1 MDGAETSYGAV
12 WGILSLRHRTT
23 DGDMEIIARVAVGD
37 EDALEKVYARFGNS
51 LFRYLLTLTSDR
63 RLAEEILQDTLVAVW
78 RGANTYRGRSSVKT
92 WIFGIA
98 RRQAH
103 NTLRGRSLPLAVEE
117 ELRTMPVAER
127 GPEESLLVATVREEL
142 ARNIGFL
149 SPLHREVLDLIF
161 FHELSYE
168 EAAEVVGVPVGTIKS
183 RLSNAKRALRKLL
196 DASEELKR

>member
-12 WGILSLRHRTT
+12 WGNLSLRHRPA
-23 DGDMEIIARVAVGD
+23 DGDVEIIARVAVGD

-103 NTLRGRSLPLAVEE
+103 NALRRNRLPLAAEE
-117 ELRTMPVAER
+117 KLAALPAAEP
-127 GPEESLLVATVREEL
+127 GPEESLLVGADRGEL
-142 ARNIGFL
+142 AKNVGHL
-149 SPLHREVLDLIF
+149 SPVHREVLALIF
-161 FHELSYE
+161 FHGLSYGE
-168 EAAEVVGVPVGTIKS
+168 TAEVLGVKIGTVKS
-183 RLSNAKRALRKLL
+183 RLSNAKKALRKTLQ
-196 DASEELKR
+196 DPKEK

>member
-1 MDGAETSYGAV
+1 MDGTEISYGTA
-12 WGILSLRHRTT
+12 WGSVFLSHRPV
-23 DGDMEIIARVAVGD
+23 DGDAKIIARVAAGD
-37 EDALEKVYARFGNS
+37 GDALEKVYVRFGNS

-78 RGANTYRGRSSVKT
+78 RGAGTYRGRSSVRT

-98 RRQAH
+98 RWRAYD
-103 NTLRGRSLPLAVEE
+103 TLRGCSLPLAIEE
-117 ELRTMPVAER
+117 ELRTMPAAER
-127 GPEESLLVATVREEL
+127 GPEESLLVAAVREEL
-142 ARNIGFL
+142 ARNIGLL

-168 EAAEVVGVPVGTIKS
+168 EVAEVVGVPVGTIKS

-196 DASEELKR
+196 DASEELER